1 MVIAVA
7 GIDDVLAL
15 SAFGVMLGIT
25 FDTGS
30 LGWTIAKGPLE
41 MLVGIIYGVLL
52 GVIAWYIPYPD
63 EKSKSVFRFLILC
76 LGGTFVL
83 FGSQALKWGPAG
95 ALGCICLPFV
105 AAMRWKLDEIGCH
118 IGLFKAKLWKF
129 GLFPKPFSFGIFI
142 WP

>member
-1 MVIAVA
+1 
-7 GIDDVLAL
+7 
-15 SAFGVMLGIT
+15 
-25 FDTGS
+25 S

-41 MLVGIIYGVLL
+41 MLVGIVYGVLL
-52 GVIAWYIPYPD
+52 GVIAWYIPNPD

-105 AAMRWKLDEIGCH
+105 AAMRWELEEIVSQG
-118 IGLFKAKLWKF
+118 
-129 GLFPKPFSFGIFI
+129 FPLISHFFR
-142 WP
+142 